1 MTTILTTVGNNFATL
16 VADRGVTSDVIHHDM
31 SKIFNQGTWLI
42 GASGDSRI
50 CDLFAYGIKYPKP
63 PKSLLTKSNN
73 DWYKWMVLN
82 VVPLI
87 EKIIPKGESDFE
99 AILVTHAKSFYVGS
113 NLSITNAMPY
123 WAIGSGGT
131 LALGVLASMQY
142 DDNWNKDHDIK
153 AKYALSVAQMH
164 DPFTRG
170 GGEYWRS
177 DHTGLVYAI

>member
-1 MTTILTTVGNNFATL
+1 MK
-16 VADRGVTSDVIHHDM
+16 
-31 SKIFNQGTWLI
+31 KIFNQGSWLI

-63 PKSLLTKSNN
+63 PKTLLGKAN
-73 DWYKWMVLN
+73 DEWYKWMVIN

-87 EKIIPKGESDFE
+87 EKALPKTENDYE
-99 AILVTHAKSFYVGS
+99 AILVTHGKAFYLGS

-142 DDNWNKDHDIK
+142 DDNWNKDHDMK
-153 AKYALSVAQMH
+153 ARYAVSIAQMH

-170 GGEYWRS
+170 GVECWRS
-177 DHTGLVYAI
+177 EHTGLVYVVQ